1 VRNRRFGYRFVMGL
15 LISGVLVVA
24 GLTVRLVAS
33 AHGVQAVGL
42 GLMVLGALGVLW
54 SFAFWDS
61 YGGGFHNH
69 RHDSSRLR

>member
-1 VRNRRFGYRFVMGL
+1 MTGYLAIMGL
-15 LISGVLVVA
+15 ALSAVLVVS
-24 GLTVRLVAS
+24 GLIMRLVAS
-33 AHGVQAVGL
+33 DHTIQAAGL
-42 GLMVLGALGVLW
+42 AMMVLGALGVLW